1 MSNNNWNVLL
11 HQSVIQGTPI
21 YCRYIGLLE
30 IHMGV
35 ISTILLYWLT
45 SHINGSPSSPERLV
59 RPESGTLLFCT
70 EWPTILMKCHCQL
83 NQAIS
88 TNCEGKYLLEML
100 AIRWLVVRI
109 SAAYSG
115 QVEPMFVLAKDNIDF
130 LYLFVW
136 RQVDKDY
143 IIRCIYKDSWPFCVP
158 YLVWYNYAKNSII
171 TCRWAWGFNRNKFTT
186 C

>member
-1 MSNNNWNVLL
+1 
-11 HQSVIQGTPI
+11 
-21 YCRYIGLLE
+21 
-30 IHMGV
+30 
-35 ISTILLYWLT
+35 
-45 SHINGSPSSPERLV
+45 
-59 RPESGTLLFCT
+59 
-70 EWPTILMKCHCQL
+70 
-83 NQAIS
+83 
-88 TNCEGKYLLEML
+88 ML

-158 YLVWYNYAKNSII
+158 YLVWYNYAKNSELSRVDGLEGLIATSSRLVSADTQI
-171 TCRWAWGFNRNKFTT
+171 NCQLVQLPKRLSYGNYTISGRSLNGLRNRFEQTIGKWWR
-186 C
+186 